1 MNIEDALTWVDL
13 NVGDSELVYSLRA
26 AVVARTLADRV
37 REVEAENVALRAQ
50 VYALSGVS
58 MG

>member
-1 MNIEDALTWVDL
+1 MNTDDALAWVDR
-13 NVGDSELVYSLRA
+13 NVGDAELAYSLRA

-37 REVEAENVALRAQ
+37 REQDAEIVALRAQ
-50 VYALSGVS
+50 VFALSGVS

>member
-1 MNIEDALTWVDL
+1 MNTDDALAWVDR
-13 NVGDSELVYSLRA
+13 NVGDAELAYSLRA

-37 REVEAENVALRAQ
+37 REVEAENLALRAQ
-50 VYALSGVS
+50 VFAMSGAN

>member
-1 MNIEDALTWVDL
+1 MNIDDALAWVDRY
-13 NVGDSELVYSLRA
+13 VGDDELAYSLRA

-50 VYALSGVS
+50 VFALSGVS

>member
-1 MNIEDALTWVDL
+1 MNIDDALAWVDR
-13 NVGDSELVYSLRA
+13 NVGDAELVYSLRA

-50 VYALSGVS
+50 VYALSGAN